1 MLYELGCDLFAEKK
15 HGKLEPRP
23 MVHFRKGL
31 NTVLG
36 DKQGQNSIGKST
48 FLLAIDFAFG
58 GDDYLDRS
66 KNNVLDF
73 VDSHDI
79 KFAFKFGERIEY
91 YRRNTTAHNVVTVCN
106 AKYEPTDTVL
116 TLDAYMSHIRRQ
128 YRIETAEN
136 SLRGIIG
143 LYFRIYGRDNYNE
156 RHPLKYGDTTDK
168 NSITELEKLY
178 GVYSKIKEIDDY
190 FTEQSTRQR
199 VRKKGTELGEIVTIA
214 TSKSQVKANLK
225 EIDELQKELDKLT
238 NEQDVELSKRDTERL
253 DNAAVI
259 KGQLAVMRRKRS
271 RLVSRLN
278 AIKNNIEGGQT
289 PVSEDMAEL
298 QQFFPNVNLEQIEK
312 IENFH
317 HKMQTILTGEMSEE
331 IEQLELL
338 IRAATEEVERL
349 ENKQRELG
357 VPTRIPKKFLER
369 AANIQRRID
378 LLKQQNKGYEES
390 KKLQRDIKDAKEQL
404 AQTRESQLS
413 LVESMI
419 NQEME
424 RLNDYIYDG
433 ERYAPEIHFQS
444 TRKGNPTY
452 TFGCRWNSG
461 TGENYKNLIIFDL
474 SILKTTELPVLIH
487 DSLIFKN
494 VADLPIDKIMH
505 LYMESDKQ
513 IFIAFDKKDA
523 FSKYTSD
530 TVYETR
536 VLELHDNGG
545 ELFGWS
551 WDKKS
556 KKTNTEENKTEAD
569 EQQ

>member
-1 MLYELGCDLFAEKK
+1 M
-15 HGKLEPRP
+15 
-23 MVHFRKGL
+23 
-31 NTVLG
+31 T
-36 DKQGQNSIGKST
+36 
-48 FLLAIDFAFG
+48 
-58 GDDYLDRS
+58 
-66 KNNVLDF
+66 
-73 VDSHDI
+73 
-79 KFAFKFGERIEY
+79 
-91 YRRNTTAHNVVTVCN
+91 
-106 AKYEPTDTVL
+106 
-116 TLDAYMSHIRRQ
+116 
-128 YRIETAEN
+128 
-136 SLRGIIG
+136 
-143 LYFRIYGRDNYNE
+143 
-156 RHPLKYGDTTDK
+156 
-168 NSITELEKLY
+168 
-178 GVYSKIKEIDDY
+178 
-190 FTEQSTRQR
+190 
-199 VRKKGTELGEIVTIA
+199 
-214 TSKSQVKANLK
+214 ANLK
-225 EIDELQKELDKLT
+225 EIDELQKELDQLT
-238 NEQDVELSKRDTERL
+238 KEQDVELSKKDTERL
-253 DNAAVI
+253 DEAAAI

-271 RLVSRLN
+271 RLVSRLE
-278 AIKNNIEGGQT
+278 AIKKNFEGGPT

-317 HKMQTILTGEMSEE
+317 HKMQTILTGEMAEE
-331 IEQLELL
+331 IEQLEVL
-338 IRAATEEVERL
+338 IKAATEEVERL

-369 AANIQRRID
+369 AAAIQRRID
-378 LLKQQNKGYEES
+378 LLKQQNQGYEDN
-390 KKLQRDIKDAKEQL
+390 KKLQKDIKDAKERL

-433 ERYAPEIHFQS
+433 ERYAPEIHFLS

-474 SILKTTELPVLIH
+474 SILKTTELPALIH

-530 TVYETR
+530 TVYKTR

-556 KKTNTEENKTEAD
+556 KKPGTEEIKTD